1 MPIEKSLI
9 FLMFPRLF
17 KVYYPNYYT
26 VSKKLKRIS
35 VEGSD
40 ITEEEK
46 EEIPGKESVSDNLTD
61 SLEDEE
67 GLLTTTAY
75 GALWRNKKLIKI
87 FDCFMFLMMYR
98 TATLERI
105 PPVYNEEEEIQEANQ
120 TSPKKTPSGKLRK
133 YFSAVKNNLRS
144 QTQLHYIFQRIAEF
158 VSNEKRL
165 LLENLRDIYKVSLSV
180 ESQLFSYSLGIK
192 EVAIVSTVQTK
203 PKVHRFF
210 RQFAELQENY
220 LLEIL
225 MISPEN
231 MNTICKIS

>member
-1 MPIEKSLI
+1 
-9 FLMFPRLF
+9 MFPRLF

-26 VSKKLKRIS
+26 ASKKLKRIN

-40 ITEEEK
+40 VTEEEK
-46 EEIPGKESVSDNLTD
+46 EEVPAKESISDNLTD

-98 TATLERI
+98 TATQDRSLPIYHED
-105 PPVYNEEEEIQEANQ
+105 EELQETNQ
-120 TSPKKTPSGKLRK
+120 ASVKKTPSGKLRR

-144 QTQLHYIFQRIAEF
+144 QAQLQFIFQRIAEF
-158 VSNEKRL
+158 VSNEKKL

-192 EVAIVSTVQTK
+192 EVAVVSTVQTK

-210 RQFAELQENY
+210 KQFAELQENY

-225 MISPEN
+225 MISPDN
-231 MNTICKIS
+231 MNTICRICFTRQNRQT